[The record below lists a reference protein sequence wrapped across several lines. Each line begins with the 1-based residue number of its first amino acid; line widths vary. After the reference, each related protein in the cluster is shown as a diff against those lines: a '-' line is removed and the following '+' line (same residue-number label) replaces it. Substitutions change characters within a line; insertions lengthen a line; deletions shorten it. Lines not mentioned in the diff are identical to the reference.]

1 MGKSSGSK
9 VKPGPLEKQQAAQ
22 LAAMEE
28 LFAPIR
34 AWMAQ
39 QGMASLQGGRDP
51 FSQQPNPQMEKAYL
65 DHIGVLRGLQ
75 GGYGQA
81 YGNLGNLGMDLLMR
95 ALNGG
100 NAPQAPGQMNMP
112 RAPGQ
117 INFPRAP
124 GQINMPRAP
133 GQINFPQA
141 PGQINMPRAPGQINF
156 PQAPG
161 QINMPRAPGQMPIP
175 QAPGPMNMP
184 RAPGP
189 MDMPQAPSL
198 GGFQNQ
204 SDQLIGPLLGARNQI
219 IGAGLPQA
227 LEAFNPQL
235 NTAAM
240 QAIAGQGQQARNAIA
255 ETSPMRGGQ
264 MASALNQSSSEQA
277 MAQAALTFQ
286 AGQEA
291 RNNAL
296 RTIGPEAM
304 GSQAMNTL
312 LGQLAPQLDIYKT
325 KGQLETAQGQLN
337 QQAYGTQAGLSAA
350 QGQQNQDAYRSLIQ
364 MVLGQG
370 AQNQQAYGT
379 QAQLSLGQ
387 GALNQDAFQSLI
399 QAALGQGAQNQQAYG
414 TQAQLSL
421 GQGALNQDAF
431 QSLIQAALGQG
442 AQNQDAFRTLMQGT
456 LGQGS
461 QNQDAFRTL
470 AQMFEGQ
477 QGRNTQL
484 GLATLPWIEQGQLG
498 LLNQTRD
505 LSSDIMSLIS
515 QLYGGAE
522 ERGQNRA
529 LGLLGGSAF
538 PNANALL
545 SQGSQLAQLE
555 QARRNANAQTAGGK
569 KGGVGSILGTIVG
582 MALGPAGAAAGGM
595 LGSMFD
601 GGGRAPFYGMT
612 NVT

>member
-117 INFPRAP
+117 INFPR
-124 GQINMPRAP
+124 
-133 GQINFPQA
+133 A

-399 QAALGQGAQNQQAYG
+399 QAALGQGAQNQ
-414 TQAQLSL
+414 
-421 GQGALNQDAF
+421 
-431 QSLIQAALGQG
+431 
-442 AQNQDAFRTLMQGT
+442 DAFRTLMQGT